1 VYLTI
6 DVEDGSG
13 NPLGVGIDADL
24 TLLIAENTLEQGG
37 DLVGASFF
45 PIELDTG
52 NYDATGAQLFEVDG
66 DGLCVADGDNVDSAT
81 DGDAALNFLEAGK
94 VFLCYQASYNV
105 TGKHV
110 VRMTLDQYEGAT
122 AIELAQQT
130 VSASITVVDPSAS
143 GTTGNSAATIARN
156 AAKTTATITIPAA
169 AGKLVTI
176 TIENVKTGAT
186 KTYYRKAAAV
196 TGVAKF
202 TLRKAGKWEV
212 FASYSNLVTDTVK
225 LKK

>member
-1 VYLTI
+1 MT
-6 DVEDGSG
+6 
-13 NPLGVGIDADL
+13 
-24 TLLIAENTLEQGG
+24 
-37 DLVGASFF
+37 
-45 PIELDTG
+45 
-52 NYDATGAQLFEVDG
+52 
-66 DGLCVADGDNVDSAT
+66 
-81 DGDAALNFLEAGK
+81 AG
-94 VFLCYQASYNV
+94 
-105 TGKHV
+105 THV
-110 VRMTLDQYEGAT
+110 VKMTLDQYEGAD
-122 AIELAQQT
+122 AIELAPAT
-130 VSASITVVDPSAS
+130 VSASVEVIDPSESA
-143 GTTGNSAATIARN
+143 GTPVSTVATIARN